1 MTARTAHSDLNSDLD
16 TGRLAEV
23 IRTRIEPFTGDLQV
37 RRIEGGQS
45 NPTYIVDAGANR
57 YVLRRKPSGP
67 LLPSAHAIEREFRAM
82 QALDG
87 TEVPV
92 PRVRL
97 LCEDPEVLGSAFYV
111 MDFVDGR
118 ILGDQTLPGMTP
130 AQRLAHYTELNRVLA
145 RLHAVDHRACGLGD
159 FGREGSYVQRQLERW
174 TRQYRASETT
184 PIPAME
190 NLIAWLGERVPPQDT
205 TTLVHGDYRLDNVVW
220 HPTEPRIVAVLDWE
234 LSTLGDPLV
243 DFAYHCMTWHL
254 ALGTHRTLAGVD
266 LAPLGIPDEGAYVAL
281 YAQHS
286 GRDVNPIR
294 DNWAFYMAFNLF
306 RLAAIQQGVARR
318 ALDGNAA
325 NSRARDVAARVA
337 LTAEAGWAQAARAM
351 A

>member
-1 MTARTAHSDLNSDLD
+1 MSSIAHSDLD
-16 TGRLAEV
+16 GARLADV
-23 IRTRIEPFTGDLQV
+23 IRTRIEPFAGALMV

-45 NPTYIVDAGANR
+45 NPTYIVDAGARR
-57 YVLRRKPSGP
+57 YVLRRKPSGII
-67 LLPSAHAIEREFRAM
+67 LPSAHAIEREFRAM
-82 QALDG
+82 QALVG

-97 LCEDPEVLGSAFYV
+97 LCEDPQVLGSAFYI
-111 MDFVDGR
+111 MDFVAGR

-130 AQRLAHYTELNRVLA
+130 EQRHAHYIELNRVLA
-145 RLHAVDHRACGLGD
+145 RLHAVDHGACGLGD
-159 FGREGSYVQRQLERW
+159 FGREGAYVRRQLDRW
-174 TRQYRASETT
+174 TRQYRASETA
-184 PIPAME
+184 PLPAME

-220 HPTEPRIVAVLDWE
+220 HPDEPRIVAVLDWE

-281 YAQHS
+281 YARHS
-286 GRDVNPIR
+286 GRDVHHIR
-294 DNWAFYMAFNLF
+294 DHWAFYLAFNMF

-325 NSRARDVAARVA
+325 NRRARDVAERVA
-337 LTAEAGWAQAARAM
+337 LTAEAGWAQAARAT